1 MTGLNDAAF
10 NNDSEPKR
18 AIEWVDA
25 KGGVD
30 IT

>member
-1 MTGLNDAAF
+1 MTGLNDAV